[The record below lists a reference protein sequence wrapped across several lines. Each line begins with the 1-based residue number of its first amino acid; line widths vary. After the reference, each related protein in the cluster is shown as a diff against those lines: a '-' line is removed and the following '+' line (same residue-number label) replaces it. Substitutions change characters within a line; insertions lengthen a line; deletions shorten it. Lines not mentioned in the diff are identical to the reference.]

1 MHFLRHFS
9 VLRLRALRRRL
20 TLSSLLTTL
29 SLLTGCLASTPG
41 GQIAPVPTAAPAASG
56 SSADG
61 WTQVANGAEIRT
73 LSPGG
78 GYPFT
83 QFTVLRLD
91 PSRVTFRAHYRPGEP
106 LNLDGWR
113 AALPDAAGFINAN
126 FFDPQNYAVG
136 MITTDGAQFGQSYFG
151 RGGMFQVQDG
161 IPRVRSLIT
170 EPYQGE
176 LLEQAVQAF
185 PMLVT
190 DGIPNY
196 ERTNGDRASRRT
208 IVAQDADGRILLIVT
223 NSLFGMTLADLS
235 QFLADSGLSIVN
247 ALNLDGGGS
256 TMFALN
262 GGESI
267 TIPSF
272 DSVPAVLAFYLS

>member
-41 GQIAPVPTAAPAASG
+41 GQIAPAPTTAPSASEPAG
-56 SSADG
+56 G
-61 WTQVANGAEIRT
+61 WTQIANGAEIRT
-73 LSPGG
+73 LNPGG
-78 GYPFT
+78 RYPFT

-91 PSRVTFRAHYRPGEP
+91 PARVTFRAHYRPGEP
-106 LNLDGWR
+106 LTLAGWR

-126 FFDPQNYAVG
+126 FFDPQNNAVG
-136 MITTDGAQFGQSYFG
+136 LITTDGAQFGQSYFG
-151 RGGMFQVQDG
+151 RGGMFQVQNG
-161 IPRVRSLIT
+161 TPRVRSLIT

-190 DGIPNY
+190 AGVPNY

-208 IVAQDADGRILLIVT
+208 IVAQDTDGRILLIVT

-235 QFLADSGLSIVN
+235 QYLADSGLSIQN

-272 DSVPAVLAFYLS
+272 DPVPAVLAFYLS